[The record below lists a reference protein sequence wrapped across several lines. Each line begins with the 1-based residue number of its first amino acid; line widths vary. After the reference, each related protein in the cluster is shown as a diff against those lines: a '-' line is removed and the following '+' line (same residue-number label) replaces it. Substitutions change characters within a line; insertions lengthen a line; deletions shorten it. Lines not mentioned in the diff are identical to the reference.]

1 MYNSKFNIYVN
12 TKSIPAHDRG
22 FNYGDGVFETIL
34 VKNNEALYLKDHI
47 ARLHNGCEKIFIRK
61 PPIKLINDNI
71 KNAVGRT
78 KNCIIKILLSRG
90 STDFGYQ
97 FPKNLK
103 PNLYFFKIP
112 LKLNLN
118 LKNKTIRLRFSKF
131 RPDIDK
137 NFSKIKH
144 CNRLPQ
150 SIIANELNQDKNIN
164 DLVVIKDKFIIE
176 TLSANLFFVK
186 ESNKSYTFETPII
199 SNFGI
204 DGVLKE
210 KIINYLLNAKFKVNK
225 KNIKISD
232 IKKYSSCF
240 KVNSIKGVVFID
252 SIEKNKFKKSEMLY
266 NILKSFIY

>member
-12 TKSIPAHDRG
+12 KKSIPAYDRG

-34 VKNNEALYLKDHI
+34 VKNNKPLYLKDHA

-61 PPIKLINDNI
+61 PSIKLINQNV

-78 KNCIIKILLSRG
+78 KNCIIKILISRG
-90 STDFGYQ
+90 STNFGYQ

-103 PNLYFFKIP
+103 PNIYFFKIP
-112 LKLNLN
+112 LKMKFN
-118 LKNKTIRLRFSKF
+118 LKHKLVKLKFSKF
-131 RPDIDK
+131 IPDTDK
-137 NFSKIKH
+137 NFSRIKH

-150 SIIANELNQDKNIN
+150 VVIANELNQDKSIN
-164 DLVVIKDKFIIE
+164 DLIVVKDRFIIE

-186 ESNKSYTFETPII
+186 EHNKSYTFETPII
-199 SNFGI
+199 SNFGV
-204 DGVLKE
+204 DGILKE
-210 KIINYLLNAKFKVNK
+210 KVINYLLKAKFKVNK
-225 KNIKISD
+225 KNIKTSD
-232 IKKYSSCF
+232 ISKYSSCF

>member
-1 MYNSKFNIYVN
+1 MYNSKFNIYLN
-12 TKSIPAHDRG
+12 TKSVPAHDRG
-22 FNYGDGVFETIL
+22 FNYGDGIFETIL
-34 VKNNEALYLKDHI
+34 IKDNEALYLKDHI
-47 ARLHNGCEKIFIRK
+47 TRLHIGCEKIFIRK
-61 PPIKLINDNI
+61 PSIKLINENI

-78 KNCIIKILLSRG
+78 KDCIIKILLTRG

-103 PNLYFFKIP
+103 PNIYFFKIP
-112 LKLNLN
+112 LKQNV
-118 LKNKTIRLRFSKF
+118 KDKPVRLRYSKF
-131 RPDIDK
+131 IPDIDK
-137 NFSKIKH
+137 NFSRIKH

-150 SIIANELNQDKNIN
+150 AIIANELNQDKNTN
-164 DLVVIKDKFIIE
+164 DLIVVKDKFIIE

-186 ESNKSYTFETPII
+186 EYNESYTFETPII

-204 DGVLKE
+204 DGVLKG
-210 KIINYLLNAKFKVNK
+210 KVINYLLKAKFKVNK

-252 SIEKNKFKKSEMLY
+252 SIEKNKFKKPEMLY